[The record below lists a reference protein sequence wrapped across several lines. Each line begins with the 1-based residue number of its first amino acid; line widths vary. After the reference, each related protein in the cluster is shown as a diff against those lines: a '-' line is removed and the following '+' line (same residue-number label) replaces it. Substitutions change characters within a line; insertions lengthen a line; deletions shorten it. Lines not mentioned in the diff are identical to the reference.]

1 MKQLTIIYLTL
12 IFLTACTVK
21 TTDAPVRQTS
31 SASVTVC
38 KEPRSPMCTREYN
51 PVCATKDTGVRCVTT
66 PCPSTELKTY
76 ATACTACA
84 DEKVISY
91 TAGKCAEEQN
101 NESCAKIPFFD

>member
-1 MKQLTIIYLTL
+1 MKQSSIIYVTFIL
-12 IFLTACTVK
+12 LTACSPQ
-21 TTDAPVRQTS
+21 TTDTATKPVNQE
-31 SASVTVC
+31 SVTVC

-76 ATACTACA
+76 ATGCTACA

-91 TAGKCAEEQN
+91 TAGKCAEE
-101 NESCAKIPFFD
+101 